1 MEKNTKDSKKKK
13 DRKAIDGIILLILII
28 LVSVMLVFTITRETS
43 NQEIILME
51 IYKCAGP
58 NTSTNSMAHYYLY
71 GNSNTIK
78 IRNSNPD
85 GSNTTISKE
94 VSKDLITNLQNALD
108 EYINQNPT
116 INTSFYINERYTIE
130 YNGNTITVP
139 NPSVVSLLGFD
150 SEKYV
155 FYNDIELFI
164 NNINN

>member
-1 MEKNTKDSKKKK
+1 MEKNTKDSKKKNDK
-13 DRKAIDGIILLILII
+13 KAIDGIILLILIV
-28 LVSVMLVFTITRETS
+28 LVSIILIFTLTRETS

-71 GNSNTIK
+71 ENSNTIK

-94 VSKDLITNLQNALD
+94 VNKDLITNLQNALN
-108 EYINQNPT
+108 EYINQNPI

-130 YNGNTITVP
+130 YNGSTVTVP
-139 NPSVVSLLGFD
+139 NPAVVSLLGFD
-150 SEKYV
+150 SQKYV

-164 NNINN
+164 TNLD

>member
-1 MEKNTKDSKKKK
+1 MKKNTNNSKNNNSGKP
-13 DRKAIDGIILLILII
+13 IDGIILLILIV
-28 LVSVMLVFTITRETS
+28 LVSIILIFTLTRETS

-71 GNSNTIK
+71 ENNNTIK

-85 GSNTTISKE
+85 GSNTTVSKE
-94 VSKDLITNLQNALD
+94 VNKDLITNLKNALD

-130 YNGNTITVP
+130 YNGNTVTVP

-150 SEKYV
+150 SEKYI
-155 FYNDIELFI
+155 FYNNIETFI
-164 NNINN
+164 NNID

>member
-1 MEKNTKDSKKKK
+1 MEKNTKDSKKKNDK
-13 DRKAIDGIILLILII
+13 KAIDGIILLILIV
-28 LVSVMLVFTITRETS
+28 LVSIILIFTLTRETS

-71 GNSNTIK
+71 ENSNTIK

-85 GSNTTISKE
+85 GSNTTVSKE
-94 VSKDLITNLQNALD
+94 VNKDLITNLKNALD

-130 YNGNTITVP
+130 YNGSTVTVP
-139 NPSVVSLLGFD
+139 NPAVVSLLGFD
-150 SEKYV
+150 SQKYV

-164 NNINN
+164 TNLD

>member
-1 MEKNTKDSKKKK
+1 MEKNTKDSKKKNDK
-13 DRKAIDGIILLILII
+13 KAIDGIILLILIV
-28 LVSVMLVFTITRETS
+28 LVSIILIFTLTRETS

-71 GNSNTIK
+71 ENSNTIK

-94 VSKDLITNLQNALD
+94 VNKDLITNLKNALD

-130 YNGNTITVP
+130 YNGSTVTVP
-139 NPSVVSLLGFD
+139 NPAVVSLLGFD
-150 SEKYV
+150 SQKYV

-164 NNINN
+164 TNLD

>member
-1 MEKNTKDSKKKK
+1 MKKNTKDSKRKNDK
-13 DRKAIDGIILLILII
+13 KAIDGIIFLILIL
-28 LVSVMLVFTITRETS
+28 LVAIMLIFTLTRKTS

-58 NTSTNSMAHYYLY
+58 DTSTNSMKHYYLFE
-71 GNSNTIK
+71 NSNTIK

-94 VSKDLITNLQNALD
+94 INKELITNFKNALD

-116 INTSFYINERYTIE
+116 GNTSFYINERYTIE
-130 YNGNTITVP
+130 YKGTTVTIP
-139 NPSVVSLLGFD
+139 NPSVVSLIGFD

-155 FYNDIELFI
+155 FYNDVELFI
-164 NNINN
+164 NNID

>member
-13 DRKAIDGIILLILII
+13 DRKTIDGIILLILIV
-28 LVSVMLVFTITRETS
+28 LVSVILVFTMTRETS

-58 NTSTNSMAHYYLY
+58 NTSTNSLEHYYIY
-71 GNSNTIK
+71 ENSTTIK

-85 GSNTTISKE
+85 GSNNTISRDINIDSIAHFQK
-94 VSKDLITNLQNALD
+94 SLD
-108 EYINQNPT
+108 TYISQNPT

-150 SEKYV
+150 PEEYI
-155 FYNDIELFI
+155 FYNEVESFI
-164 NNINN
+164 NSINN

>member
-1 MEKNTKDSKKKK
+1 MKKNTKDSNNK
-13 DRKAIDGIILLILII
+13 KAIDGIILLILII
-28 LVSVMLVFTITRETS
+28 LVSIMLIFTITRETS

-58 NTSTNSMAHYYLY
+58 NTSTDSMEHYYIY
-71 GNSNTIK
+71 QNTNTIE

-85 GSNTTISKE
+85 GSNSTISKDISQE
-94 VSKDLITNLQNALD
+94 SIDNLQKSLD
-108 EYINQNPT
+108 EYISQNPT

-150 SEKYV
+150 PEEYI
-155 FYNDIELFI
+155 FYNEVESFI
-164 NNINN
+164 NSINN

>member
-1 MEKNTKDSKKKK
+1 MKKNTKDSNNK
-13 DRKAIDGIILLILII
+13 KAIDGIILLILII
-28 LVSVMLVFTITRETS
+28 LVSIMLIFTITRETS

-58 NTSTNSMAHYYLY
+58 DTSTDSMEHYYIY
-71 GNSNTIK
+71 QNTNTIE

-85 GSNTTISKE
+85 GSNSTISKDISQE
-94 VSKDLITNLQNALD
+94 SIDNLQKSLD
-108 EYINQNPT
+108 EYISQNPT

-150 SEKYV
+150 PEEYI
-155 FYNDIELFI
+155 FYNEVESFI
-164 NNINN
+164 NSINN

>member
-1 MEKNTKDSKKKK
+1 MKKNTNNSKNNNS
-13 DRKAIDGIILLILII
+13 RKPIDGIILLILIV
-28 LVSVMLVFTITRETS
+28 LVSIILIFTLTRETS

-71 GNSNTIK
+71 ENSNTIK

-85 GSNTTISKE
+85 GSNTTVSKE
-94 VSKDLITNLQNALD
+94 VNKDLITNLKNALD

-130 YNGNTITVP
+130 YNGNTVTVP

-150 SEKYV
+150 SEKYI
-155 FYNDIELFI
+155 FYNNIETFI
-164 NNINN
+164 NNID